1 MATAR
6 AEVEMRLRDR
16 ITRAHK
22 KVTRTLGTNNKKITK
37 SIKTVEKQSEKTNRS
52 LKENWN
58 STRLLLTGFAAF
70 MAGKFTQSF
79 VRAQQSIDKIN
90 NTLTVAAGGAEE
102 AAKEYAFLEEET
114 ARLGLSI
121 ENSAVSYAQFIAA
134 AKTSGLE
141 SEQLQKIFTGVSEAA
156 AAMGLTADD
165 AEGAMRA
172 LTQMMSKGNVQA
184 EELRGQLGERIPG
197 AFGMAAKAMGVTEKE
212 LNKMLEQ
219 GQVLAADLLPKLA
232 QEMSNTFGAQA
243 QKGPE
248 TMNGKINTLKNAM
261 FNFKREIL
269 EGGGADLLK
278 QFFEGATIA
287 AEKLTGI
294 MGKFFKSQKD
304 INEAAKFYRDD
315 QEELAK
321 VIMLITRLQAVYN
334 KEVETGQEIM
344 EKGAVKE
351 ALFKQIEGIRG
362 VKSEYQDLL
371 KILPELQERLH
382 RLQNPTKPLPELVPG
397 LTPQFKEQLDAALD
411 AVDKEYEERLSKIAH
426 HLENEKLL
434 ESSLKEKIMAEKEAI
449 TAERQKDIN
458 DLEIQFKKQLYETLL
473 FEDANYHVRQKE
485 IYQKTL
491 EEQKRINYL
500 MTQDYDSHVKI
511 RNKIRE
517 EEMKNR
523 RQGLNDFVNN
533 LNQAAQQFKI
543 FGEAFKA
550 AAISETIINTYAA
563 AQAAYKSMAGI
574 PYVGPVLGAGA
585 AAAAVVAG
593 LARVAQ
599 IKSQKFA
606 QGGIVPGNSTT
617 GDNVP
622 ARVNS
627 GEMILNR
634 SQQSRLFAMANGQ
647 GGGQQITF
655 SAPVINIQNGDP
667 DVVRGAVSETY
678 QEMLFK
684 FSLMQRDA
692 QLTEAVA

>member
-1 MATAR
+1 VATAR